1 MTSDLLDIA
10 GPLYQ
15 RTTTPLVIP
24 LVDQDGDPLAQA
36 SVERIEV
43 SLITVPPANARAA
56 PVTLVNRRDVTSGLD
71 DGVLSVAFGPDD
83 LTLPTLRAPASIT
96 VRLSLHILFA
106 GTQEWQRHGETQLV
120 AVSDAHDMTPTP
132 P

>member
-1 MTSDLLDIA
+1 MSLLEID

-15 RTTTPLVIP
+15 RTTTTLVIP

-43 SLITVPPANARAA
+43 SLIAVPPRGQ
-56 PVTLVNRRDVTSGLD
+56 PITLVNRRDVTSGLD
-71 DGVLSVAFGPDD
+71 DGVLSVSFGPDD
-83 LTLPTLRAPASIT
+83 LKLETLRPPSSIT
-96 VRLSLHILFA
+96 VRLSLHILFD

-120 AVSDAHDMTPTP
+120 AVSDAHDMTPQ
-132 P
+132 